1 MRLRLGP
8 AMCRT
13 LLWDLVFL
21 RRFVVANEPEYDTES
36 QGRSCQGCNHTRRGL
51 IKIENDKSAH
61 QGEQRDQHNGPHL
74 NDRAAMMPHYQ
85 QRVLEFK
92 RDEHSEHH
100 TKDALEHLR
109 IGEIDTMALDK
120 VECMQK
126 QLPGCDRHDA
136 GDNQREHRHDRL
148 LELFID
154 RERLPFSTRRSEER
168 RVGKEGRSRWSPYH

>member
-1 MRLRLGP
+1 MRLRLCP

-36 QGRSCQGCNHTRRGL
+36 QGRASESCNHARRGL

-61 QGEQRDQHNGPHL
+61 PGEQRDQHNGPHL

-92 RDEHSEHH
+92 RYEHSEHH
-100 TKDALEHLR
+100 SKNALEHLR
-109 IGEIDTMALDK
+109 VGEIDHMALDK

-126 QLPGCDRHDA
+126 QKWGHTLPGCRK
-136 GDNQREHRHDRL
+136 
-148 LELFID
+148 
-154 RERLPFSTRRSEER
+154 S
-168 RVGKEGRSRWSPYH
+168 SPVMGTKCWWLTPG